1 MRGGPTDR
9 FFLQLPLCAV
19 KDGRWLKNLHFTARP
34 FLRTKI
40 STLNVLQPRFDHDGR
55 AVLIMMK
62 HVILADFDL
71 IAEIQ
76 QRSRSLESGR
86 EYSRDPAHAAGAVP
100 KNPSYSVFYVLN
112 WGKVRFFKFPF
123 DFIGIRSR
131 SRED

>member
-1 MRGGPTDR
+1 M
-9 FFLQLPLCAV
+9 
-19 KDGRWLKNLHFTARP
+19 
-34 FLRTKI
+34 
-40 STLNVLQPRFDHDGR
+40 LQPRFDDDGR

-86 EYSRDPAHAAGAVP
+86 EYSRDPAHAAGAVL

-112 WGKVRFFKFPF
+112 WGKVEAFSSNFLSTLLASEVGRGRIK
-123 DFIGIRSR
+123 G
-131 SRED
+131 